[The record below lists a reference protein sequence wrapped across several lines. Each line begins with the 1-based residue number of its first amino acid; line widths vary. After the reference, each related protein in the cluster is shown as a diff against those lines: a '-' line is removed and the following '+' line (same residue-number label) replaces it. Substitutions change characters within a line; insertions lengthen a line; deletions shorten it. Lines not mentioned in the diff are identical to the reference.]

1 MLLMRVALI
10 VEQCLNRVPGGTGRY
25 TVELGRA
32 LAASA
37 GPHDSVEGWVA
48 WHRDLGP
55 ARIEGVLGP
64 SHLPFPRRALA
75 EAWERGLGPAPGGSD
90 LIHAPTPLTPP
101 RRATPLVVTIHD
113 AVPWTH
119 PETLTAR
126 GARWHR
132 RMGERA
138 AGTADA
144 VIVPTRAVATELI
157 EHLLLEDRI
166 HVIGEGVS
174 ETLRVPSGA
183 DERAAALRLPP
194 AYIVSLAT
202 LEPRK
207 DLDVALRALATPA
220 VPDLPLLVIGQPG
233 WGDVDLSARARSLG
247 LVDGRVRELGRL
259 TDPDVAV
266 VLSRA
271 AALLM
276 PSRAEGFGLPVL
288 EAMHLGV
295 PVIASDAAALVEVA
309 GGAAV
314 HHPVGDANGLA
325 EALRAVVED
334 AAVGAR
340 LREAGLRRAAAFSWD
355 TAARQTWELY
365 RSLR

>member
-1 MLLMRVALI
+1 MRVALV

-37 GPHDSVEGWVA
+37 SPDDIVEGWVA

-64 SHLPFPRRALA
+64 RRLSLPRRALA
-75 EAWERGLGPAPGGSD
+75 AAWEYGLGPAPRRRD
-90 LIHAPTPLTPP
+90 LTHAPTPLIPP
-101 RRATPLVVTIHD
+101 RRSNPLVVTIHD

-119 PETLTAR
+119 PETLTVR

-138 AGTADA
+138 ARTAAA
-144 VIVPTRAVATELI
+144 VIVPTHAVATELSK
-157 EHLLLEDRI
+157 HLPLEDRM

-174 ETLRVPSGA
+174 ETLRVPSCA
-183 DERAAALRLPP
+183 EERATALQLPS
-194 AYIVSLAT
+194 AYVVSLAT

-207 DLDVALRALATPA
+207 DLDVVLRALATPDA
-220 VPDLPLLVIGQPG
+220 PDFPLVVVGQPG
-233 WGDVDLSARARSLG
+233 WGGVDLSARARALG

-259 TDPDVAV
+259 SDPDVAV

-295 PVIASDAAALVEVA
+295 PVIASDAPALVEVA
-309 GGAAV
+309 GGAAM
-314 HHPVGDANGLA
+314 HHPVGDANGLT

-340 LREAGLRRAAAFSWD
+340 LREQGLRRSAAFSWD
-355 TAARQTWELY
+355 IAARQTWELY
-365 RSLR
+365 LSLQ

>member
-1 MLLMRVALI
+1 MRVALV

-55 ARIEGVLGP
+55 ARIDGVLGP
-64 SHLPFPRRALA
+64 RRLSLPRRALA
-75 EAWERGLGPAPGGSD
+75 AAWEQGLGPAPRGRD
-90 LIHAPTPLTPP
+90 LTHAPTALIPP
-101 RRATPLVVTIHD
+101 RRSTPLVVTIHD

-119 PETLTAR
+119 PETLTVR

-138 AGTADA
+138 ARTAAA
-144 VIVPTRAVATELI
+144 VIVPTHAVATELI
-157 EHLLLEDRI
+157 EHLSLEDRI
-166 HVIGEGVS
+166 HVIGEGVG

-183 DERAAALRLPP
+183 DKRAAALQLPS
-194 AYIVSLAT
+194 AYVVSLAT

-207 DLDVALRALATPA
+207 DLDVVLRALATRGA
-220 VPDLPLLVIGQPG
+220 PDLPLLVVGQPG
-233 WGDVDLSARARSLG
+233 WGGVDLSARARALG
-247 LVDGRVRELGRL
+247 LVDGQVRELGWL
-259 TDPDVAV
+259 SDPDVAV

-295 PVIASDAAALVEVA
+295 PVIASDAPALVEVA

-314 HHPVGDANGLA
+314 HHPVGDANGLT
-325 EALRAVVED
+325 EALRAVIDD

-340 LREAGLRRAAAFSWD
+340 MRDEGLRRAAAFSWD
-355 TAARQTWELY
+355 TASRQTWELY
-365 RSLR
+365 RSLQ